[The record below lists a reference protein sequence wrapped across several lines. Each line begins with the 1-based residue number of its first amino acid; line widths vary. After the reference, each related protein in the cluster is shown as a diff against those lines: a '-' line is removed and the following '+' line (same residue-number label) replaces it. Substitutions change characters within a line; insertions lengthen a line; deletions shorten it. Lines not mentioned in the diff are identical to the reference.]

1 MYTRPSYHGIPFFFV
16 QPPWNH
22 LAGDPNAPTLVTL
35 CLAKRPTRTN
45 LQVPRFGDS
54 SFRSFSPP
62 GFNVSACSVQASPIK
77 LDEDAKG
84 SSTILAS
91 IKQERG
97 SPSTAARPL
106 KKTKPLP
113 TSPLSVDLVHQD
125 VVPDSPS
132 LHSTPLSPSSFLALR
147 ERLCYQGHRSY
158 TPSWYYQLSDFHGPS
173 HGRGVPH
180 LHQGWSSRRRLR
192 RKG

>member
-1 MYTRPSYHGIPFFFV
+1 MKSLAIQILPPPEVRYEPSLDQCILAPLIMASLFSLSNHHG
-16 QPPWNH
+16 
-22 LAGDPNAPTLVTL
+22 T
-35 CLAKRPTRTN
+35 
-45 LQVPRFGDS
+45 
-54 SFRSFSPP
+54 FSPP

-132 LHSTPLSPSSFLALR
+132 LHSTLLSPSSFLALR